1 MVVLSS
7 HHLMLHNASQYIG
20 QLRNLVDL
28 MAFLIVDTS
37 CVKEVLS
44 IDTFGC

>member
-1 MVVLSS
+1 
-7 HHLMLHNASQYIG
+7 MLHSIYEG

-44 IDTFGC
+44 IAFGC